1 MKESLNSCLRKVAN
15 TPALAKQLAN
25 QILEDDDQAAEQYEG
40 RLEPEVLDALLSQRH
55 TANIRKIIPWAIL
68 HFGYERSI
76 SHSSFQ
82 RIIRLPKPFRKDC
95 LFAMAHIELPLYQ
108 LVAITRLDKNFEPFS
123 TLFDRI
129 CRFDCFTVPDMEL
142 LLSTCG
148 QCREVV
154 AWEIEHAEKQYGE
167 NSRITFAKA
176 YFEAHTEHFPAAQKL
191 I

>member
-1 MKESLNSCLRKVAN
+1 MKESLNSCLRRVAN
-15 TPALAKQLAN
+15 TPALAKQLAD
-25 QILEDDDQAAEQYEG
+25 QILEDGDRAAEQYEG
-40 RLEPEVLDALLSQRH
+40 RLDPEILDTLFSLRR
-55 TANIRKIIPWAIL
+55 TANIRRIIPWAIL
-68 HFGYERSI
+68 YFGCETSI

-82 RIIRLPKPFRKDC
+82 KIIRLPNPFRKDC

-108 LVAITRLDKNFEPFS
+108 LVAITRLGGTFEPFS
-123 TLFDRI
+123 ALFDRI

-154 AWEIEHAEKQYGE
+154 AWDIEHAEKQYGE
-167 NSRITFAKA
+167 NRKIAFAKA
-176 YFEAHTEHFPAAQKL
+176 YFEAHPEHFPAAQKL